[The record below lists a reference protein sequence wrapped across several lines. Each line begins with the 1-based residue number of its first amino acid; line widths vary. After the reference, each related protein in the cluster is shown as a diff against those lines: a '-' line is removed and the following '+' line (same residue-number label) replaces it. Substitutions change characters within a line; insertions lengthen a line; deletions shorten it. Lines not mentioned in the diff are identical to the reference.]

1 MEDRTMKSF
10 SEDQWKQFRET
21 LGLKESPLG
30 VYYTNNRP
38 KGIRPKTGIH
48 VCMIGLLKKARKK
61 GKTVYFD
68 KKHFGC
74 PGGGYYMGFLES
86 ARPNIEYF
94 LSCGIPGEME
104 GERYIKTPELAKE
117 FFAKMKPRPA
127 PATYCVFK
135 AIEAFEGD
143 EKPEVVIFFAPPDI
157 LSGLFTL
164 TNYAL
169 ENTDAV
175 YSPFASGCGTILTR
189 PLKEAE
195 KDQPRA
201 VLGMFDVSARPM
213 VEKDVLTFAMPYSV
227 FLKLVE
233 NVSGSFLET
242 ESWKKVHQRIQKK
255 VKAEGEEARLV

>member
-1 MEDRTMKSF
+1 MDRF
-10 SEDQWKQFRET
+10 SGELWKQFRKV

-30 VYYTNNRP
+30 AYYTNDKP
-38 KGIRPKTGIH
+38 DGVTAKTGIH
-48 VCMIGLLKKARKK
+48 MCMIGLLQNARKK

-68 KKHFGC
+68 KDHFGC
-74 PGGGYYMGFLES
+74 PGGAYYMGFLES
-86 ARPNIEYF
+86 PRPNIEYF
-94 LSCGIPGEME
+94 LSCGIPGELE
-104 GERYIKTPELAKE
+104 GERYIKTPELARE
-117 FFAKMKPRPA
+117 FFARMKPRPA

-135 AIEAFEGD
+135 PIEHFEGD
-143 EKPEVVIFFAPPDI
+143 EKPEVIIFFALPDI

-175 YSPFASGCGTILTR
+175 YSPFSSGCGTILTR

-213 VEKDVLTFAMPYSV
+213 VEKDVLTLAMPYSI
-227 FLKLVE
+227 FLRLLE

-242 ESWKKVHQRIQKK
+242 ESWKKVRQRIQKIPK
-255 VKAEGEEARLV
+255 KQ